1 MTREEKKLV
10 MDYINRL
17 NNKIDMAKNCIRD
30 LNFGRADAVLS
41 EPIPKLNINI
51 DE

>member
-30 LNFGRADAVLS
+30 MNYGTAEQILAKPL
-41 EPIPKLNINI
+41 PKLEINI